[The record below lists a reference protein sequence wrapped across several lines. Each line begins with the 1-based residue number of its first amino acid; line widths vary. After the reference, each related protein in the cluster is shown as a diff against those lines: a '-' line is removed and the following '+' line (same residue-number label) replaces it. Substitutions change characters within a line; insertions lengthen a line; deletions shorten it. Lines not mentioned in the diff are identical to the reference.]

1 MQRISPR
8 SSRVIYAR
16 YMTNMPIPYMHR
28 TRMYYRA
35 LGYPSDY
42 RWAHNETAPFTHLKT
57 PLSKAK
63 IALVTTSYPPGDW
76 SDDNPPKKQV
86 WSQAV
91 AKAPEGLYNQNLAWD
106 KESTHTQDRESYLP
120 LLAMQELDED
130 GVIGGLTPRFHSVP
144 TDYSHRVTIG
154 HDAPQILDRLVE
166 DGADAALL
174 VPL

>member
-1 MQRISPR
+1 
-8 SSRVIYAR
+8 
-16 YMTNMPIPYMHR
+16 MTNMPIPYMHR

-42 RWAHNETAPFTHLKT
+42 RWAHNETAPFTNLKK

-120 LLAMQELDED
+120 LLAMQELAED